1 VAFGST
7 LSCGWQRRLPIL
19 LDSEHARRAFLATI
33 AVGRV
38 DVLEQP
44 ELDRAGEITRLAAR
58 WSAGDRDAFQ
68 SLIELVYDELRELAH
83 RSIGNSRPDAVLD
96 TTVLVH
102 EAYLRLARVEG
113 SAWPSRAHFFSFCA
127 RAMRRIVIDYAR
139 RQAAG
144 KRGGGQLRVPLTAGT
159 AAARSEDLAEVLAV
173 EDALTRLEQRNGR
186 MARIVEC
193 RFYGGMSTA
202 ETAEA
207 LATSTRTVERE
218 WARARAYLQQALA
231 GDA

>member
-1 VAFGST
+1 
-7 LSCGWQRRLPIL
+7 LQ
-19 LDSEHARRAFLATI
+19 H
-33 AVGRV
+33 
-38 DVLEQP
+38 P
-44 ELDRAGEITRLAAR
+44 EAETRGGEITRLAAR
-58 WSAGDRDAFQ
+58 WSAGDREAFQ

-83 RSIGNSRPDAVLD
+83 RSMGSSRPDAVLD

-127 RAMRRIVIDYAR
+127 RAMRRIVIDFAR
-139 RQAAG
+139 RQAAE
-144 KRGGGQLRVPLTAGT
+144 KRGGARVQVPL
-159 AAARSEDLAEVLAV
+159 AADAAVTGADLAEVLAV
-173 EDALTRLEQRNGR
+173 EDALARLEQRNGR

-231 GDA
+231 QDG